1 MTNLSFDDLPMLHL
15 GWGVLAVFLVGLY
28 GVWQRRRAVARFAS
42 SRLMQHLA
50 PSISVTRRVVRLGV
64 VALAMALLII
74 ALTGPRWGEQVQN
87 LLRRNIDIV
96 VLLDVSR
103 SMLAR
108 DIAPNRLERAKLAI
122 RDDLLPALGGDR
134 VALVAFAGE
143 QSVACPLTSDYGF
156 FRLALDDITT
166 QSSPRGGTLIGD
178 AIRKAADLF
187 DRKLDTHKLIL
198 LITDGEDHDSY
209 PVEAAAGIWNDG
221 KIPIVA
227 LAIGDPQQ
235 GARIPVGDPARQQFL
250 QYKGETV
257 WSRAD
262 FEQLRQIA
270 QASPLGVFVPVGTSN
285 FDLGSIYRT
294 VASALRTTERQER
307 QAARQP
313 PRFHGFVVAALLLV
327 LLESL
332 LRDAPRRAIMDVGHV
347 NRGGRAAAVVVLAI
361 LLAGPQSARAGETFR
376 ELVERGNDAYN
387 AGDYEGAL
395 KLYAEAESRPEA
407 RLSYELL
414 HNQAAAHFKLGQLD
428 EARERW
434 SRARQLG
441 DALAEARARYNLG
454 NVDYAQ
460 ALKALQ
466 EQEQQVAAKAK
477 EHLGRAASNYRDAVR
492 LDPRLNDARA
502 NLELAQQLR
511 REIERMEQQ
520 QEQQGGQDPNAPHD
534 PNAPRDPNQQQRQQ
548 QQQNQ
553 DQQGQ
558 QEKQQSDSRSE
569 QQPSQP
575 NEQQQDQQAS
585 DAQQQEEQERQQQ
598 QRQEQ
603 PQSGEEQG
611 REHEQSQAAEADTQP
626 ATTQPAEQAQA
637 DPNQPQSKLTD
648 AQAERMLQMVRD
660 AERARREALARQR
673 QSKQEPVDRDW

>member
-1 MTNLSFDDLPMLHL
+1 VTNLSFDNLPMLHL
-15 GWGVLAVFLVGLY
+15 GWGALAVFLIGLY
-28 GVWQRRRAVARFAS
+28 GIWQRRRAVARFAS

-50 PSISVTRRVVRLGV
+50 PSISVARRVVRLGV
-64 VALAMALLII
+64 VALALILLVI
-74 ALTGPRWGEQVQN
+74 ALTGPRWGEQAQN

-96 VLLDVSR
+96 VLLDVSK

-178 AIRKAADLF
+178 AIRRAAELF
-187 DRKLDTHKLIL
+187 DKKLDTHKLIL

-209 PVEAAAGIWNDG
+209 PIEAAAGVWKDG
-221 KIPIVA
+221 KIPVVA

-250 QYKGETV
+250 QYKGETH

-262 FEQLRQIA
+262 FEQLRRVA
-270 QASPLGVFVPVGTSN
+270 ESSPLGVFVPVGTSN
-285 FDLGSIYRT
+285 FDLGGIYRT
-294 VASALRTTERQER
+294 VASALRTTERQE
-307 QAARQP
+307 QQVARQP

-332 LRDAPRRAIMDVGHV
+332 LREAPRRALLAIASRD
-347 NRGGRAAAVVVLAI
+347 RGGRAAAVLVLAT
-361 LLAGPQSARAGETFR
+361 LLAGPQTARAEETFR
-376 ELVERGNDAYN
+376 DLVQRGNDAFN

-395 KLYAEAESRPEA
+395 KVYAEAENRLESK
-407 RLSYELL
+407 LSYELL
-414 HNQAAAHFKLGQLD
+414 HNQAATHFKLGQLD

-434 SRARQLG
+434 MRATQLG

-454 NVDYAQ
+454 NVDYAE
-460 ALKALQ
+460 ALRALQ
-466 EQEQQVAAKAK
+466 DQKQQGSAKAK
-477 EHLGRAASNYRDAVR
+477 EHLGKAAASYRDAVR
-492 LDPRLNDARA
+492 LDPQMSDARA
-502 NLELAQQLR
+502 NLELTQQLR
-511 REIERMEQQ
+511 REIERLEQQ
-520 QEQQGGQDPNAPHD
+520 QSQQQQGGNDPNAPRDPNAPHD
-534 PNAPRDPNQQQRQQ
+534 PNQQQQQ

-553 DQQGQ
+553 DQQHQ
-558 QEKQQSDSRSE
+558 QEQQQSDA
-569 QQPSQP
+569 QSQ
-575 NEQQQDQQAS
+575 EQQQSQQGE
-585 DAQQQEEQERQQQ
+585 QQQQDEQQSEAEQREQQERQQ
-598 QRQEQ
+598 
-603 PQSGEEQG
+603 SEEQKG
-611 REHEQSQAAEADTQP
+611 QEGEQSQAVEAETQP
-626 ATTQPAEQAQA
+626 ATTQPAEQAQT

-660 AERARREALARQR
+660 AERARREALAKQR